1 MPLALVEK
9 RLSCIVNSKVN
20 RVALA
25 TAPPDLGFELRHLRY
40 FVAVAES
47 LHFGRAA
54 KALHIS
60 QPPLSRQIQDLERC
74 IGAQLFERSP
84 RAVTL
89 TETGISFLVES
100 KRILDHVSWSVSTV
114 RPTHVDTGQSGV
126 ALVQSRPASTV
137 SIIVKSD
144 GHVPPSAA

>member
-9 RLSCIVNSKVN
+9 RPSCVVNSKVN
-20 RVALA
+20 SVAFA
-25 TAPPDLGFELRHLRY
+25 TAPPDFGFELRHLRY

-60 QPPLSRQIQDLERC
+60 QPPLSRQIMDLERS
-74 IGAQLFERSP
+74 IGARLFERSS
-84 RAVTL
+84 RAVWL
-89 TETGISFLVES
+89 TEAGSSFLIES
-100 KRILDHVSWSVSTV
+100 RRILEHISWSVSNF
-114 RPTHVDTGQSGV
+114 RPTHDETGLSGT
-126 ALVQSRPASTV
+126 AFSRPASKV